1 MPTEAERLETMALEL
16 ASQPGYRVLRR
27 LDPAYAGGRP
37 IHAGN
42 IRRAAIVDVETTGTD
57 PKVDQLIELAV
68 IVFEYEAATG
78 QVGPVVGR
86 FSGLE
91 DPGRP
96 IPPEVTA
103 IHGITDD
110 MVKGKR
116 LDEGAVV
123 ASLKNVGLV
132 ISHNASFD
140 RPFLEARLAQFSA
153 MPWACSLRDVDWR
166 AHGCSS
172 SSLEFLAY
180 RAGFFYD
187 AHRAEADCRAVLA
200 VLARVLEDRRT
211 ALAELLEHAR
221 QPSFRLAALNS
232 AFETKDMLKERG
244 YRWNVDAK
252 TWVLDLME
260 SDKVPELAWLKENIY
275 GGRNTQV
282 EIESI
287 DARRRYSGREGHKER
302 VEL

>member
-1 MPTEAERLETMALEL
+1 M
-16 ASQPGYRVLRR
+16 
-27 LDPAYAGGRP
+27 
-37 IHAGN
+37 
-42 IRRAAIVDVETTGTD
+42 
-57 PKVDQLIELAV
+57 
-68 IVFEYEAATG
+68 
-78 QVGPVVGR
+78 
-86 FSGLE
+86 
-91 DPGRP
+91 
-96 IPPEVTA
+96 
-103 IHGITDD
+103 
-110 MVKGKR
+110 
-116 LDEGAVV
+116 
-123 ASLKNVGLV
+123 
-132 ISHNASFD
+132 
-140 RPFLEARLAQFSA
+140 
-153 MPWACSLRDVDWR
+153 
-166 AHGCSS
+166 
-172 SSLEFLAY
+172 
-180 RAGFFYD
+180 
-187 AHRAEADCRAVLA
+187 LA